1 MLSRHLEYLPEGS
14 EMPEETGTRF
24 SGSQAPVL
32 PAGAGS
38 VEADVLLAKMRPGQS
53 IDLEAH
59 CIKGARPRPHRGRG
73 GGAPAAAGPSTEV
86 LQADMRASTPK
97 LVVSAVLNRC
107 ERRKEWTRPCAE
119 VKGFQ
124 WRNPPRTWRL
134 PAWGARRHTRCHKFD
149 GCLLHSGSTSLKCE
163 VSHWGFRF

>member
-1 MLSRHLEYLPEGS
+1 
-14 EMPEETGTRF
+14 MPEETGTRF

-32 PAGAGS
+32 PTGAGS

-59 CIKGARPRPHRGRG
+59 CIKGARLRPHRGW

-86 LQADMRASTPK
+86 LQADMQACTPK
-97 LVVSAVLNRC
+97 LVFSAVLNRC
-107 ERRKEWTRPCAE
+107 ERRKEWTRPCAQ

-124 WRNPPRTWRL
+124 WRNPPRTWCL
-134 PAWGARRHTRCHKFD
+134 AAWGARPGYMRCHIFD
-149 GCLLHSGSTSLKCE
+149 RCLLHSGSTSLKCE